1 MPDSI
6 WVQALVTIGF
16 GAIAGGLTNAVAIW
30 MLFHPHERRGIGWF
44 GIQGAIPKN
53 RPRLAKTIGRTVGE
67 RLLTPEDLAGQ
78 FSSPALRQ
86 AFDETVHRF
95 VADLLTTERGPI
107 REEVPQPLV
116 AELERMAAD
125 LGPRL
130 AERLADFSAAEA
142 FQEPVE
148 RFLRRTADSVAE
160 LPLGDVLTE
169 ARRAALRERVASWVT
184 QGSQSADLEKA
195 VRGWLDR
202 QIVRGASDQTP
213 LLDRLPPG
221 LVAAVE
227 RAIAGYLPLALERLA
242 GVLRNPDA
250 RGRIEHALHEL
261 FRRFVEGLMLHER
274 IVARLVVTERTITRV
289 LDSLGEDGTAQLAA
303 MLDEPAMRE
312 HVARSVND
320 AVVSFL
326 RRPLAEHISALGQE
340 RTEGLAEA
348 ATGYVLM
355 VLRDEAT
362 QHYAIDRLDRALE
375 SAEQRTW
382 GDLLARL
389 APDQAAS
396 WIADALQ
403 TDQVKQWI
411 AEGWTAGLAAV
422 LDRPIGRPTDILGDD
437 SVDRITAHL
446 SPALWEWTQ
455 RHVPSM
461 VGQLDI
467 RTMVEQKVLS
477 FSLHRIEE
485 IVRRTTQ
492 RELDVIVRLGFVLG
506 AVVGAAAFGVSI
518 LLL

>member
-1 MPDSI
+1 MADAP
-6 WVQALVTIGF
+6 WVQALVTIVF

-30 MLFHPHERRGIGWF
+30 MLFHPYERRGIGWF
-44 GIQGAIPKN
+44 GVQGAIPKN
-53 RPRLAKTIGRTVGE
+53 RSRLAKTIGRTVGE
-67 RLLTPEDLAGQ
+67 RLLTPEDLARQ

-86 AFDETVHRF
+86 TFDKTVHRF
-95 VADLLTTERGPI
+95 VADLLTTVRGPL

-130 AERLADFSAAEA
+130 AERLAEFSATET

-160 LPLGDVLTE
+160 QPLGDVLTE
-169 ARRAALRERVASWVT
+169 ARRTALRERVESWVT

-213 LLDRLPPG
+213 LLERLPPG

-227 RAIAGYLPLALERLA
+227 RAIAGYLPMALERLA

-326 RRPLAEHISALGQE
+326 RKPLAEHISDLGQE
-340 RTEGLAEA
+340 RTEGLAET

-355 VLRDEAT
+355 VLRDEGT
-362 QHYAIDRLDRALE
+362 QQYAVDRLDRALE

-389 APDQAAS
+389 APEQAAA
-396 WIADALQ
+396 WIGEALQ

-422 LDRPIGRPTDILGDD
+422 LDRPIGRPTDTLGEE
-437 SVDRITAHL
+437 SVDRITERL

-455 RHVPSM
+455 HHVPSM
-461 VGQLDI
+461 VARLDI
-467 RTMVEQKVLS
+467 QTMVEQKVLG

-492 RELDVIVRLGFVLG
+492 RELDVIVRLGFLLG
-506 AVVGAAAFGVSI
+506 AIVGAAAFGVSI
-518 LLL
+518 LLT